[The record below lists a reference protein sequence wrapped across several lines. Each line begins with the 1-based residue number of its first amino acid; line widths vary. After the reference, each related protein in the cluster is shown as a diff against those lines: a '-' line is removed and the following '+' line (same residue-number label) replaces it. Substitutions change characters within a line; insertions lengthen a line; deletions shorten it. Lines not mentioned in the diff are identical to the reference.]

1 MSLWTVCTAHY
12 THKKGQHMVVLH
24 HIKPLSWLK
33 PVNYM
38 DHSPWQ
44 MVSQKIKKFPH
55 FIQNLTISYNL
66 QKVPCPDKEYFSIHC
81 DITLFK
87 STNYIYIDILAS

>member
-1 MSLWTVCTAHY
+1 
-12 THKKGQHMVVLH
+12 MVGLY
-24 HIKPLSWLK
+24 HIKALSWLK

-44 MVSQKIKKFPH
+44 MLRQKIKKFPH
-55 FIQNLTISYNL
+55 FVHNLTISYNL
-66 QKVPCPDKEYFSIHC
+66 QKGPCPDKEYISICC

-87 STNYIYIDILAS
+87 STNYISIDISVSQMV

>member
-1 MSLWTVCTAHY
+1 
-12 THKKGQHMVVLH
+12 MVELY

-38 DHSPWQ
+38 DHS
-44 MVSQKIKKFPH
+44 QKIKKFPH
-55 FIQNLTISYNL
+55 FAQNLIISYNL
-66 QKVPCPDKEYFSIHC
+66 QKVPYPDKEYFSICC

-87 STNYIYIDILAS
+87 TTNYISIDILAS

>member
-1 MSLWTVCTAHY
+1 
-12 THKKGQHMVVLH
+12 MVGLY

-33 PVNYM
+33 AVNYM

-55 FIQNLTISYNL
+55 FVQNLTIGYNL
-66 QKVPCPDKEYFSIHC
+66 QKVPCPDKEYFNIHC

-87 STNYIYIDILAS
+87 FTNYISNDISAS